1 HPLHAVLELA
11 FVRVGMATG
20 AVQILPVIENR
31 RLRLEFRRHFVA
43 VGTRDRDVPSGEQEM
58 SLLVLGKGE
67 GGRLIG
73 LKIVTTIAG
82 IEVRCGGKLSLMA
95 VAVAIGTALEL
106 HSK

>member
-1 HPLHAVLELA
+1 
-11 FVRVGMATG
+11 MATG

-31 RLRLEFRRHFVA
+31 RLRLEFRRLLVA
-43 VGTRDRDVPSGEQEM
+43 VGTRDRDVPSSEQEM

-82 IEVRCGGKLSLMA
+82 VEVRCGGKLSCMA
-95 VAVAIGTALEL
+95 VAVAIGTALKL